1 MQAEKEYRKRCSL
14 TDLFAKLKLHSME
27 DSSVEASM
35 GPENS
40 RTPRLAHYPH
50 RTIHEAEPNLV
61 PQAPPLLQTQYSV
74 VKGLSKQSVLAPL
87 SKSFNCNFSTRCH
100 LIVADVYKL
109 VGTRFFLNTKKSLF
123 VPTILSFLFLLLLTH
138 NSYVL

>member
-1 MQAEKEYRKRCSL
+1 MRLPRGL
-14 TDLFAKLKLHSME
+14 RTH
-27 DSSVEASM
+27 
-35 GPENS
+35 
-40 RTPRLAHYPH
+40 TPRLAHYPH

-109 VGTRFFLNTKKSLF
+109 LEPDLSQYHKNSICPHNSFFPFSSAPNPQFIRS
-123 VPTILSFLFLLLLTH
+123 VIPHSFLFSLQHYAILKNQNTFM
-138 NSYVL
+138 